1 MKHISKQRGLN
12 VAVNQLVP
20 MTPEAFRSE
29 LQSRGWTP
37 QMLSERWGMTRR
49 RVMQIIADVD
59 RPRYYDDAARG
70 LPMAVNE

>member
-1 MKHISKQRGLN
+1 MKHISTQRGLN
-12 VAVNQLVP
+12 VAVKKLVP

-37 QMLSERWGMTRR
+37 QMLSERWGMTKR

-70 LPMAVNE
+70 LPMAANE